1 MSAVLSI
8 DQGTTGT
15 TALVVSSDGQVLSRA
30 YSEFTQHFPRPG
42 WVEHDAEELWQVTIR
57 VAKEAVERVTE
68 VPTAVGITNQRE
80 TVVVWDRT
88 TGAPIHRALVWQDR
102 RTAERCRQL
111 QTELGDDFIA
121 ARTGL
126 VWDPYFTA
134 TKIEWLLREVP
145 DLRKKVEGGDV
156 VFGTIDSW
164 LIHRLT
170 GGGAHVTD
178 HTNASRTLL
187 YDIRHQRWD
196 DELLAVFGIP
206 IESLPEIRKSSEV
219 VGTTSGDI
227 LGHEIPI
234 AGNAGDQQAALFG
247 QGCVEAGSA
256 KCTYGTGAFLLM
268 QIGTTLDDEPRRTG
282 VLTTM
287 SCGADGGPAYALEG
301 SVFIAGAAI
310 QWLRDG
316 LGLLETAPES
326 EGLARSVESTDGVYF
341 VPALVGLGAPHW
353 QAEAR
358 GTIVGLTRGT
368 QRTHLVRAALE
379 SMAFSTREVVDAMVA
394 ASGVRLTELKVDG
407 GASANDWLMQYQADL
422 LGVRLLRPDVVETT
436 ALGAAGLAGLATGI
450 WADVEAFTATRHY
463 HSFENGTA
471 REDDFE
477 GWKRAVNAALHWAGS

>member
-1 MSAVLSI
+1 MSSI
-8 DQGTTGT
+8 LALDQGTTGS
-15 TALVVSSDGQVLSRA
+15 TAVVVGDDGAVLGKG
-30 YSEFTQHFPRPG
+30 YYEFPQHFPKPG
-42 WVEHDAEELWQVTIR
+42 WVEHDPEDIWSTMLAAARDALGG
-57 VAKEAVERVTE
+57 ER
-68 VPTAVGITNQRE
+68 PTAIGITNQRE
-80 TVVVWDRT
+80 TVVVWDRAT
-88 TGAPIHRALVWQDR
+88 TRPLHNALVWQDR
-102 RTAERCRQL
+102 RTSARCREL
-111 QTELGDDFIA
+111 QSELGDAFIA
-121 ARTGL
+121 DRTGL
-126 VWDPYFTA
+126 VWDPYFSA
-134 TKIEWLLREVP
+134 TKIAWLLDHVP
-145 DLRKKVEGGDV
+145 DLRAAAENGEA
-156 VFGTIDSW
+156 VFGTVDAW
-164 LIHRLT
+164 LLARLT
-170 GGGAHVTD
+170 GGRAIATD
-178 HTNASRTLL
+178 YTNASRTLL
-187 YDIRHQRWD
+187 FNIHDEEWD
-196 DELLAVFGIP
+196 DDLLELFDVPRVALPDVVPSSGVIAETSSQHFG
-206 IESLPEIRKSSEV
+206 RA
-219 VGTTSGDI
+219 
-227 LGHEIPI
+227 IPI
-234 AGNAGDQQAALFG
+234 AGIAGDQQAALFG

-316 LGLLETAPES
+316 LGLLKTAPES

-368 QRTHLVRAALE
+368 QRAHLVRAALE
-379 SMAFSTREVVDAMVA
+379 SMAFSTRDVVDAMVA

-422 LGVRLLRPDVVETT
+422 LGVRLLRPDMVETT